1 MAAETAAGSLIFLKT
16 KEMVKIQ
23 PTQGTQLELLD
34 SCVGDAQE
42 PAQEDSCVEDAQE
55 PAQED
60 SCVENA
66 QEPDRGDSCAN
77 PQLSEPQHQR
87 LLSYLTSKTKTEKN
101 YGSGWLDVSKSAGT
115 AQTENRYLRYNYRVH
130 WRKRRYC
137 KHIGNVKDEKVL
149 KIAQAVRQACDQQ
162 KPPHEIVKLIEKMKQ
177 EK

>member
-1 MAAETAAGSLIFLKT
+1 MVDLTEYGFEVLPSNQSQVETLRSCAEKLGCLLHEAWSKVVSQLPERFITADAIAETLGFASKNVNKRMDRELAAH
-16 KEMVKIQ
+16 
-23 PTQGTQLELLD
+23 LE
-34 SCVGDAQE
+34 QE
-42 PAQEDSCVEDAQE
+42 A
-55 PAQED
+55 
-60 SCVENA
+60 
-66 QEPDRGDSCAN
+66 
-77 PQLSEPQHQR
+77 SE
-87 LLSYLTSKTKTEKN
+87 TKTEKN